1 MILGFFSI
9 NQRSGVLSFV
19 CLRSRWAML
28 QNFPKNRLNRDKNVV
43 ITDYFQPNFWRNN
56 IINVLFIWH
65 IPGNCVNCR

>member
-1 MILGFFSI
+1 
-9 NQRSGVLSFV
+9 
-19 CLRSRWAML
+19 ML

-43 ITDYFQPNFWRNN
+43 IADNFQPNFWRNN